1 MSRTAA
7 LSFAFRRKQSAQGFG
22 DRAQL
27 VSGAQDYALAVFRYG
42 FVEREHMRA
51 DHVSLYP
58 VQTKI
63 PPRVFKRAS
72 GVGKSVKSVGFVGR
86 VPIVQEIVVKKR
98 ASDEGACV
106 MPEGEPFG
114 YVDAERCHKKGVRVY
129 AESAVLYIFFFFLHS
144 GGGKNISP
152 EKTYFVFCFS
162 EFFQGF
168 LRVMLIIRVLAESF
182 DRAKLIIN
190 IEYTAI

>member
-1 MSRTAA
+1 
-7 LSFAFRRKQSAQGFG
+7 
-22 DRAQL
+22 
-27 VSGAQDYALAVFRYG
+27 
-42 FVEREHMRA
+42 MRA

-129 AESAVLYIFFFFLHS
+129 AESAVLYIFFFFLDFFLAFFADFDAVTRDVSVKVSRWFFSSNVKLMTAYRMRPKSSCLTDPRETFCNLS
-144 GGGKNISP
+144 GLL
-152 EKTYFVFCFS
+152 FH
-162 EFFQGF
+162 FFPF
-168 LRVMLIIRVLAESF
+168 I
-182 DRAKLIIN
+182 
-190 IEYTAI
+190 

>member
-1 MSRTAA
+1 M
-7 LSFAFRRKQSAQGFG
+7 
-22 DRAQL
+22 
-27 VSGAQDYALAVFRYG
+27 
-42 FVEREHMRA
+42 
-51 DHVSLYP
+51 
-58 VQTKI
+58 
-63 PPRVFKRAS
+63 
-72 GVGKSVKSVGFVGR
+72 GFVGR

-98 ASDEGACV
+98 ASDEGSRV
-106 MPEGEPFG
+106 KPEGEPFG

-190 IEYTAI
+190 IEYTVI